1 MFRGGTTDGYF
12 YIYSSSFFSSVGV
25 EAASVTALPVATQ
38 SIQPPSSR
46 PRSFTTIA
54 DHYNY
59 IVSFSLSPRPSH
71 GTAFHTR
78 THANLKD
85 RRVAA
90 ASLESHA
97 APCYIA
103 TLPPCS
109 RHRRVCIAF
118 HPAQTYP
125 RIIIYQP
132 RTKCLNTFR
141 RSRNGPHAVRA
152 KTSSLALT
160 ARR

>member
-1 MFRGGTTDGYF
+1 MVIFI
-12 YIYSSSFFSSVGV
+12 YIPIQRVSSVGV

-78 THANLKD
+78 THANL
-85 RRVAA
+85 RIAALQPPLLSRTLHLAILLHCHRVHGTGVSA
-90 ASLESHA
+90 
-97 APCYIA
+97 
-103 TLPPCS
+103 LPS
-109 RHRRVCIAF
+109 IQHKHI
-118 HPAQTYP
+118 HE
-125 RIIIYQP
+125 
-132 RTKCLNTFR
+132 
-141 RSRNGPHAVRA
+141 
-152 KTSSLALT
+152 
-160 ARR
+160 